1 MWRFLVGLI
10 FIGMC
15 AGVYLW
21 TFYDSKK
28 INIIELYTGMGVIF
42 SSIAAMATVFV
53 FRSTAQ
59 ATKNA
64 IKSVEIAE
72 KSLKESRE
80 YNEETLKV
88 AEKNLMES
96 KEYNKETLAIAEAS
110 LQSSLE
116 SSRKDDFVKHF
127 SLLLEQHDKLH
138 QKLASYIDLFRNEG
152 ESRIISENKK
162 NSIIQWNMSIE
173 NASDK
178 LYQEHNFAPYMIA
191 LYRLLKH
198 IDKSFYKTSKD
209 KNDFVKEKKEYSNII
224 RSVIR
229 NDILFLVAINAK
241 NRNSVFRKYENKLIK
256 FDFFKNLITEKVS
269 GNIVFNK
276 AGYIKK
282 FRMNIQS
289 IIEYYMNENVYVNSF
304 FFKSDNLSKVK
315 EVLPLNISILIVQ
328 SFIDWKF
335 LLFKDKI
342 EKIINEEISLT
353 LKYYDDKFIYNDI
366 LYFYEGDFTVNN
378 KSECIS
384 KGNSKLLKKIN
395 ISDLDDFNILKEY
408 SDFFSSI
415 SKKRD
420 DVFFN
425 IVKDGIEDNK
435 GYLYSSNV
443 NEIINSIKF
452 KLFRNF
458 INKSNGNIKIL
469 AHVLNELNKSELI
482 TNMGKRFSF
491 NENNQIV
498 LKNKNN

>member
-15 AGVYLW
+15 AGIYLW

-72 KSLKESRE
+72 KNLRESR
-80 YNEETLKV
+80 
-88 AEKNLMES
+88 
-96 KEYNKETLAIAEAS
+96 EYNKETLKIAEAS

-116 SSRKDDFVKHF
+116 SSRKDDFIKHF
-127 SLLLEQHDKLH
+127 SLLLEQHNKLH
-138 QKLASYIDLFRNEG
+138 QKLASYIDLFG
-152 ESRIISENKK
+152 DKKESKFISENKK
-162 NSIIQWNMSIE
+162 GSIIQWNMPIE

-198 IDKSFYKTSKD
+198 IDENFYKKSKD

-241 NRNSVFRKYENKLIK
+241 NKRNIFRKYEDKLIK
-256 FDFFKNLITEKVS
+256 FDFFKYLITEKVS
-269 GNIVFNK
+269 SNIIFNK
-276 AGYIKK
+276 AIYIKT
-282 FRMNIQS
+282 FRESIKS
-289 IIEYYMNENVYVNSF
+289 IIEYYINKNVYVDCF
-304 FFKSDNLSKVK
+304 FFTDKNLFKGR
-315 EVLPLNISILIVQ
+315 EVLPLNISISIVQ

-335 LLFKDKI
+335 SLFKDEI
-342 EKIINEEISLT
+342 EKIINEEVSYALKCYNYNLT
-353 LKYYDDKFIYNDI
+353 YNDI
-366 LYFYEGDFTVNN
+366 LYFYQGELNTND
-378 KSECIS
+378 KYECIT
-384 KGNSKLLKKIN
+384 NANYKLIKKIN
-395 ISDLDDFNILKEY
+395 ISDIADFDTLKEY

-415 SKKRD
+415 KNRSGN
-420 DVFFN
+420 VFFS
-425 IVKDGIEDNK
+425 IDKYEDGIEGNK
-435 GYLYSSNV
+435 VFLYISKV
-443 NEIINSIKF
+443 DEIMNSIRF
-452 KLFRNF
+452 NLFRNF
-458 INKSNGNIKIL
+458 INKDNGNIKIIS
-469 AHVLNELNKSELI
+469 HVLNELNKSELI
-482 TNMGKRFSF
+482 INMGKRFF
-491 NENNQIV
+491 LNENNQIV
-498 LKNKNN
+498 LENKNN